1 MKNRRVFKVL
11 IGFLVITVLF
21 SITVFAKYFTSSDS
35 ITNKFGIGSIEVG
48 IAEKF
53 TPKDN
58 WDGNEIAKNVKVENT
73 GKSEELIRVSII
85 PRWVDENGNPW
96 PGDTSIVKLNLEN
109 IVTLDKL
116 KKGDKNL
123 WIDGGDGYYYYSDV
137 LNPSLKEEN
146 KENKNLSEVN
156 NAKDVNEAVSI
167 NGNNY
172 TSEILSSVSLDMS
185 KLSDGEKA
193 RYNGKKLIVDVNTEA
208 IAARK
213 NAIEFKS
220 KDDKVDLKRKSWNI
234 ENKSLKAY
242 LEGICKT
249 GDEKYEE
256 N

>member
-11 IGFLVITVLF
+11 IGFLVITGLF

-58 WDGNEIAKNVKVENT
+58 WDGKETTKNVKIENT
-73 GKSEELIRVSII
+73 GKSEELVRVSII

-96 PGDTSIVKLNLEN
+96 AGDSSIVKLNLEN

-123 WIDGGDGYYYYSDV
+123 WIDGGDGYYYYSNV
-137 LNPSLKEEN
+137 LNPSLKEDN
-146 KENKNLSEVN
+146 KESNNSSEKN
-156 NAKDVNEAVSI
+156 NAQVVNEAGSSK
-167 NGNNY
+167 GNNY

-185 KLSDGEKA
+185 KLSEDEKA

-213 NAIEFKS
+213 NALNSDSTEK
-220 KDDKVDLKRKSWNI
+220 KSWNI